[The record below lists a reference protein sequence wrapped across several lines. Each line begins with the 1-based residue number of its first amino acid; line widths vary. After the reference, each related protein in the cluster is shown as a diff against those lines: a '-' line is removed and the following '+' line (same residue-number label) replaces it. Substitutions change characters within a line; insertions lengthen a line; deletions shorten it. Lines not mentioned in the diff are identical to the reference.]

1 MHICFLCSEY
11 PKVDF
16 PHGGFGTFVK
26 TIAHQLVANGV
37 NVSVVGINYGGNN
50 EKSVENGVTI
60 YRLKKNTIRGLSW
73 YLNSKSINHCLKKIH
88 SESPINIVESS
99 ELGLAFIKKNSAIN
113 YIIRLHGGHHFF
125 AEAEKRGI
133 NFWKGFQEK
142 RSFKKADGFIAV
154 SHYVKVHTEKYLS
167 YHRKMVAIIPN
178 PINTELF
185 KPSNLAKIV
194 PRRIVFVGTVCEKK
208 GVRELINAFQIVA
221 TSFEDATLYIY
232 GRDWIYPNG
241 DSYIGEMKK
250 LVSSLKINR
259 VTFMGAVLH
268 DELPSIYESAEVC
281 VFPSHMETQGL
292 VAPEAMAM
300 EKPVIF
306 SNVGPGPE
314 TILEGET
321 GFLVNPYEPQDIAD
335 KIMLCFNNE
344 ELTSRTGKNARIAAM
359 NKFNQVTILKKNL
372 TFYKD
377 LVLEKYDVN

>member
-11 PKVDF
+11 PKVNF

-154 SHYVKVHTEKYLS
+154 SHYVKMHTEKYLS
-167 YHRKMVAIIPN
+167 YDSKPIEIINN
-178 PINTELF
+178 PIDFTIF
-185 KPSNLAKIV
+185 TPSVMPKVTSHL
-194 PRRIVFVGTVCEKK
+194 IVFAGTLCEKK
-208 GVRELINAFQIVA
+208 GVRQLIQAFQIVKN
-221 TSFEDATLYIY
+221 SFPDSQLHLY
-232 GRDWIYPNG
+232 GRDWKFKNG
-241 DSYIGEMKK
+241 KSYIQQMRDDFTMEELEKVK
-250 LVSSLKINR
+250 
-259 VTFMGAVLH
+259 FMGAVSH
-268 DELPSIYESAEVC
+268 TELPAIYESAEVC

-344 ELTSRTGKNARIAAM
+344 ELTSRTGKNARKDVM
-359 NKFNQVTILKKNL
+359 NKFGPKKILYMNINFYNTILE
-372 TFYKD
+372 D
-377 LVLEKYDVN
+377 